1 MMMAER
7 ENVPHNVHISDPD
20 CAALGCRATWGFGNQ
35 LLVFAGKNSK
45 QAVEDMPGGAT
56 RLLHEV
62 QWDTD
67 MHNPIA
73 RKLVNEAHNIF
84 LKLQQHQKDK
94 EGKKT
99 DMVTFSREYRSVIKA
114 CTVHIKSELGSRQ
127 YTATPETKQQ
137 LRLQLAMFDIIELIW
152 SLCEILFI
160 EALPAGI
167 VLTQLLDWLHVHFV
181 EYDQMALDLLKDEV
195 PEENPN
201 FWKVV
206 YSFVLQ
212 GRTNDAIH
220 ILSTRPAQRSP
231 AFVTIVALLRDMPQL
246 RSTQMVAEFE
256 MRWRHWQEQCQQ
268 RLEDGEFASDK
279 HMETICRML
288 VGEDEVFVEQQEV
301 LGNWYCM
308 LISRLLYQHP
318 TFCIDAYG
326 GHSHMQPADNI
337 ILAAIEFDIHHVIKE
352 SSTTFSNWWFVA
364 HITDLL
370 HHCDKLESQT
380 LYFGA
385 TMREFLLLEYATSLM
400 SHHRQYLEL
409 FIEHLPIETE
419 KKAQKVLLRSVCKV
433 MGMQALHIGRLGSA
447 LAWGLRS
454 KDVNFASF
462 LAEHF
467 LNEYTES
474 GHFSSLDLLDNLG
487 PAMLLCS
494 KLTFLGEYD
503 RSRQVPGVPP
513 VVYKYFVVTCC
524 KYQEF
529 PQLSISKYRGVPPV
543 VYKYVCNP
551 VVGKYREFPQSCMPG
566 KYQEF
571 PQLSISKYQE
581 FPQLSISKYREFPQL
596 SISKYQEFPQL
607 SISKYREFHQ
617 LYAERQFRPAASL
630 LLSLLTARIAPKKF
644 WQVLLTDAL
653 PLLEVEEV
661 IFSSQQTYE
670 LMHCLEEL
678 NIAAKLHPQPNQ
690 TALEDNVETEKL
702 NLMKLALARNLARAI
717 VHERSVQPV

>member
-1 MMMAER
+1 MMAER
-7 ENVPHNVHISDPD
+7 ENDPYDVHINDPD
-20 CAALGCRATWGFGNQ
+20 CAASGCRATWGFGNQ
-35 LLVFAGKNSK
+35 LLVFAGKTPT
-45 QAVEDMPGGAT
+45 QTEEAPQGDA
-56 RLLHEV
+56 RRLHEV
-62 QWDTD
+62 HWDTD
-67 MHNPIA
+67 MHNPVA

-84 LKLQQHQKDK
+84 LKLQQNQKD
-94 EGKKT
+94 ELGKKT

-114 CTVHIKSELGSRQ
+114 CTEHIKTELGNRRHR
-127 YTATPETKQQ
+127 TIAGTQQ
-137 LRLQLAMFDIIELIW
+137 QWQLQLAMFDIIELIW

-160 EALPAGI
+160 EALPGGI
-167 VLTQLLDWLHVHFV
+167 VLTQLLDWLRVHFV
-181 EYDQMALDLLKDEV
+181 EYDQMALDILKDDV
-195 PEENPN
+195 PEVNPN
-201 FWKVV
+201 FWKVI

-212 GRTNDAIH
+212 GRTGDAIH
-220 ILSTRPAQRSP
+220 LLSTHPAQRSAP
-231 AFVTIVALLRDMPQL
+231 FTSVVSLLRNMPQL
-246 RSTQMVAEFE
+246 RSTQLVAEFE

-268 RLEDGEFASDK
+268 RLEDGEFASDT
-279 HMETICRML
+279 HMETICRIL
-288 VGEDEVFVEQQEV
+288 SGDDNAFVDQREV

-318 TFCIDAYG
+318 TVKSFDLQYHTQFCIDAYG

-352 SSTTFSNWWFVA
+352 SSTAFSNWWFVA

-400 SHHRQYLEL
+400 SHHSLWQVAVSYLDCCPQFGRQYLEL
-409 FIEHLPIETE
+409 FIERLPIETE
-419 KKAQKVLLRSVCKV
+419 KKAQKVLHVCEHRNMQEQVRSICKV
-433 MGMQALHIGRLGSA
+433 MGMQALHKGRLGSA

-474 GHFSSLDLLDNLG
+474 GHFSSLDLIDNLG

-494 KLTFLGEYD
+494 KLTFLG
-503 RSRQVPGVPP
+503 
-513 VVYKYFVVTCC
+513 
-524 KYQEF
+524 
-529 PQLSISKYRGVPPV
+529 
-543 VYKYVCNP
+543 
-551 VVGKYREFPQSCMPG
+551 
-566 KYQEF
+566 
-571 PQLSISKYQE
+571 
-581 FPQLSISKYREFPQL
+581 
-596 SISKYQEFPQL
+596 
-607 SISKYREFHQ
+607 KYREFHQ
-617 LYAERQFRPAASL
+617 MYAERQFRPAASL

-653 PLLEVEEV
+653 PLLEAEEV

-678 NIAAKLHPQPNQ
+678 NIAEKLHLQPKQ
-690 TALEDNVETEKL
+690 TAMEDSVEMEKL